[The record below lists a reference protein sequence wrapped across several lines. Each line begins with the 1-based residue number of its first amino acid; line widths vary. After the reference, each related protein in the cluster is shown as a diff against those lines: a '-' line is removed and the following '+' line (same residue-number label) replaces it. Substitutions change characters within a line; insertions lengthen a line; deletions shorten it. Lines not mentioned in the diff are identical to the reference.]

1 MIGLVE
7 DLRDALRQIRRRPI
21 QALVAVTVLAIG
33 LSAGI
38 AAFTYVNAFSQ
49 PFPGVASE
57 GLVRLFGV
65 DADDPYMDL
74 PFLDVLDYAESGA
87 FEDLA
92 VAQPFYAAS
101 VRLEGLTEVAFIE
114 AVTGD
119 FFPLAGVAASFAIAG
134 LVRGLLHG
142 VEPTDLRT
150 LAGGLAVLL
159 AASVAAAYLPA
170 RRASRVDP
178 IRALRPER

>member
-21 QALVAVTVLAIG
+21 QALAAVTVLAIG

-49 PFPGVASE
+49 PFPGVA
-57 GLVRLFGV
+57 
-65 DADDPYMDL
+65 
-74 PFLDVLDYAESGA
+74 
-87 FEDLA
+87 
-92 VAQPFYAAS
+92 
-101 VRLEGLTEVAFIE
+101 
-114 AVTGD
+114 
-119 FFPLAGVAASFAIAG
+119 ASFAVAG

-142 VEPTDLRT
+142 VEPTDLRA